1 MANRFKFVNLIFIVV
16 AISLSIPPFRIYL
29 EQSMFVQ
36 MVIQLPIL
44 FIGGALLSETKQMK
58 QFFSMIK
65 VVNVYGLTSW
75 MIAQLIL
82 VYWMLPISIDR
93 AVVIPW
99 VDALKVVS
107 MIFAGVCV
115 GQGLQKAPL
124 AIQLFFIGYFTAMM
138 IWLGLYFATT
148 ELRLCNVYSLSS
160 QHLTGY
166 GLIVISGILLAWW
179 SWRVLKDRSLF
190 GNNAFF

>member
-1 MANRFKFVNLIFIVV
+1 MRFNRSQSINLVFIAM
-16 AISLSIPPFRIYL
+16 AISLSFSPFRIYL

-44 FIGGALLSETKQMK
+44 FIGGALINETKPIRR
-58 QFFSMIK
+58 FFSFI
-65 VVNVYGLTSW
+65 NTFNIYGLTSF
-75 MIAQLIL
+75 MVAQTIL

-99 VDALKVVS
+99 VDGVKIIS
-107 MIFAGVCV
+107 MIIAGVCV
-115 GQGLQKAPL
+115 GQALQKAPL

-148 ELRLCNVYSLSS
+148 EVRLCNVYSLSS
-160 QHLTGY
+160 QHMTGY
-166 GLIVISGILLAWW
+166 GLVVISGILLAWW
-179 SWRVLKDRSLF
+179 SWRVLKDRTLF
-190 GNNAFF
+190 

>member
-16 AISLSIPPFRIYL
+16 AISLSIPPLRIYL

-44 FIGGALLSETKQMK
+44 FIGGALLSETKPIRR
-58 QFFSMIK
+58 FFSLI
-65 VVNVYGLTSW
+65 NTFNIYGLTSF
-75 MIAQLIL
+75 MVAQTIL

-99 VDALKVVS
+99 VDGVKIIS
-107 MIFAGVCV
+107 MIIAGVCV
-115 GQGLQKAPL
+115 GQALQKAPL

-148 ELRLCNVYSLSS
+148 EVRLCNVYSLSS
-160 QHLTGY
+160 QHMTGY
-166 GLIVISGILLAWW
+166 GLVVISGVLLAWW
-179 SWRVLKDRSLF
+179 SWRVLKDRTLF
-190 GNNAFF
+190 

>member
-1 MANRFKFVNLIFIVV
+1 M
-16 AISLSIPPFRIYL
+16 AISLSFSPFRIYL

-44 FIGGALLSETKQMK
+44 FICGALISETKSVK
-58 QFFSMIK
+58 HFFSFI
-65 VVNVYGLTSW
+65 NPINIYGLTSF
-75 MIAQLIL
+75 MVAQMIL

-99 VDALKVVS
+99 VDGLKIIS
-107 MIFAGVCV
+107 MIIAGVCV
-115 GQGLQKAPL
+115 GQALQKAPL

-148 ELRLCNVYSLSS
+148 EVRLCNVYSLSS
-160 QHLTGY
+160 QHMTGY
-166 GLIVISGILLAWW
+166 GLVVISGTLLAWW
-179 SWRVLKDRSLF
+179 SWRVIKDRTLF
-190 GNNAFF
+190 

>member
-1 MANRFKFVNLIFIVV
+1 MISNRFQFVNLAFMVT
-16 AISLSIPPFRIYL
+16 AISLSIPPLRIYL

-36 MVIQLPIL
+36 MVIQIPIL
-44 FIGGALLSETKQMK
+44 FISGALISETKRIK
-58 QFFSMIK
+58 QFFSFIK
-65 VVNVYGLTSW
+65 FVNVYSLTSL
-75 MIAQLIL
+75 MLAQMIL

-99 VDALKVVS
+99 VDALKVFS
-107 MIFAGVCV
+107 MLFAGVCV
-115 GQGLQKAPL
+115 GQALHKSPL

-160 QHLTGY
+160 QHMTGY
-166 GLIVISGILLAWW
+166 GLIVISGMLLVWW

-190 GNNAFF
+190 